1 MLTWSTDIMTSL
13 QDDVGRALGI
23 LKVLRNKQ
31 LAVTETQLVNH

>member
-1 MLTWSTDIMTSL
+1 MLTRSTDIMTSL
-13 QDDVGRALGI
+13 QDDVGRVLGI